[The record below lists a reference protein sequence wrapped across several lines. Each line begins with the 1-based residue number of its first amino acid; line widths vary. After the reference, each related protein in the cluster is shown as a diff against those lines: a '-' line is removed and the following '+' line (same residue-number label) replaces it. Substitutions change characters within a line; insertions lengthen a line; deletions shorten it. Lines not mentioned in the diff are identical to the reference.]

1 VRVALTGTPGT
12 GKSSVA
18 SELARRGYH
27 VVSLDRLAEERKLIV
42 GIDAARGTREVDV
55 EALDREIDVRVKLG
69 FLVGHYAH
77 LLTAD
82 LAVVLRCHPKVLEER
97 LVKLGFLVGHYAHL
111 LTADLAVV
119 LRCHPKVLAER
130 LRARGWGEAKV
141 RENVEAEAIDVIT
154 QEAVARLPLVFE
166 VETTRATPAASADA
180 VLGILQGRTAG
191 HEPGRLDWSAEV
203 LSWY

>member
-1 VRVALTGTPGT
+1 MRVALTGTPGT

-97 LVKLGFLVGHYAHL
+97 L
-111 LTADLAVV
+111 
-119 LRCHPKVLAER
+119 
-130 LRARGWGEAKV
+130 RARGWAEAKV

-166 VETTRATPAASADA
+166 VETTHATPAASADA

>member
-1 VRVALTGTPGT
+1 MRVALTGTPGT

-97 LVKLGFLVGHYAHL
+97 L
-111 LTADLAVV
+111 
-119 LRCHPKVLAER
+119 
-130 LRARGWGEAKV
+130 RARGW
-141 RENVEAEAIDVIT
+141 AEAIDVIT